1 MTNFYPRIAR
11 EGSGYTG
18 DAFPALLYIAT
29 PENEHWIGEESLE
42 TLALMISESE
52 GPSGHNVEYLV
63 RLAMFMRDELPGA
76 QDDHLFELER
86 LVVQYLSTKGIMMSS
101 CMGAPRQRIRR
112 DSHENNINSRPINFE
127 HTSRVPTRKMRCLNI
142 Y

>member
-1 MTNFYPRIAR
+1 MTSFYPRIAN

-29 PENEHWIGEESLE
+29 SENEHWIGDEPLE
-42 TLALMISESE
+42 KLALMISESE

-76 QDDHLFELER
+76 QDDHLFELEK
-86 LVVQYLSTKGIMMSS
+86 LVVQYLATKKIMMSS
-101 CMGAPRQRIRR
+101 CMGPPRQRIRR
-112 DSHENNINSRPINFE
+112 DSHESNNNSRTINFE
-127 HTSRVPTRKMRCLNI
+127 HTSRVPSKKMRCLNI